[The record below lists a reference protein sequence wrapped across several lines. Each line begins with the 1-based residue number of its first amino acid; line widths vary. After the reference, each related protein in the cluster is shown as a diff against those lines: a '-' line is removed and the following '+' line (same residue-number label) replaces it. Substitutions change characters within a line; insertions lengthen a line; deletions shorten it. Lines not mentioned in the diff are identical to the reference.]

1 MVLDGS
7 EYVVSHDAITPSVSV
22 FQQGSM
28 EIIAMVR
35 ETGQPQAFCVCAQL
49 LSHVELFVTPSTVA
63 FQARLSIEFS
73 RQGYWSGLSFPS
85 PGDLPDP
92 ESEPRS
98 PALAGR
104 FFTTEP
110 PEKLPKPS
118 GLHQPRTID

>member
-35 ETGQPQAFCVCAQL
+35 ETGQPQAFCVCTQL
-49 LSHVELFVTPSTVA
+49 LSHVELFVTPLTVA

-98 PALAGR
+98 LTLWADFLASELQR
-104 FFTTEP
+104 QIRVTYA
-110 PEKLPKPS
+110 
-118 GLHQPRTID
+118 